1 MEQNRLAW
9 IRPLLMTLG
18 VAGLLPLSAGAVLAQ
33 DGAPPRGT
41 PIDFERAAQLYVSNR
56 PEDHPERDYE
66 ADIRRKALTDSI
78 YAAVTRGVVDYRKIT
93 YRSRIGDLRS
103 EEHTSELQSREN
115 LVCRLL

>member
-41 PIDFERAAQLYVSNR
+41 PIDFERGITRNGTTKRTFAA
-56 PEDHPERDYE
+56 
-66 ADIRRKALTDSI
+66 RR
-78 YAAVTRGVVDYRKIT
+78 
-93 YRSRIGDLRS
+93 
-103 EEHTSELQSREN
+103 
-115 LVCRLL
+115 